1 MRVGING
8 TQDVLALLVR
18 RKWWVIVPFVALFST
33 SALLTYILPRTY
45 VSETLIVV
53 QPRDVPQDFVK
64 DLVSGT
70 PEERLRTI
78 EQTVLSRTNLLAIL
92 REFGDSLPEFA
103 KLNLDDKVLK
113 LRDQIDIFFELER
126 GRDGQMMPLS
136 YFRISYQNQNPELAQ
151 KICSKLTTLFI
162 EQDNKT
168 RETQVFGT
176 TEFLSA
182 ELDKVSTQLNASQE
196 SLKVVKS
203 ARQFELPD
211 QRDANLRTLDRLI
224 ADKKSNS
231 EALDRYAAFRLNLE
245 SQLLQTPPTI
255 VKPIALSPVQGG
267 IRNAQYEELRKAQL
281 DYEEFRKAEAEFDE
295 LSSRYSDKHPDVQA
309 AKVRLERLRQRLPA
323 EPAGTDG
330 GSVPLP
336 PTDLVEANPVYVR
349 MAAQLREVQT
359 ELQIREKDKTYI
371 DREIAKYSTRVE
383 NAPNAEQAI
392 ADVVR
397 ENSELQKNYEDLKNK
412 LAEARLSESLESK
425 QRGAQFAIIDPANYP
440 LSPAKP
446 NKGLVL
452 LACAIASLGIAIV
465 FAGSVD
471 VARQKVWTQ
480 SQIEAFW
487 GVPVLVDIPEIVT
500 DVNPAEIRKK
510 IFLVAAS
517 SVVATAAFS
526 ACLYVLYW
534 KQAFVLQHLDPVLQ
548 KLVYK

>member
-1 MRVGING
+1 MRVGISG
-8 TQDVLALLVR
+8 PQDVLALLVR
-18 RKWWVIVPFVALFST
+18 RKWWVIVPFLALFST

-53 QPRDVPQDFVK
+53 QPRDVPKDFVK

-70 PEERLRTI
+70 PEERLKTI
-78 EQTVLSRTNLLAIL
+78 EQMVLSRTNLLKIL
-92 REFGDSLPEFA
+92 REFGDTLPEFS
-103 KLNLDDKVLK
+103 KLNLDAKVLK

-126 GRDGQMMPLS
+126 GRDGKTMPLS

-151 KICSKLTTLFI
+151 KIASKLTTLFI
-162 EQDNKT
+162 EQDSKT

-182 ELDKVSTQLNASQE
+182 ELDKVSTQLAASQE
-196 SLKVVKS
+196 ELKVVKS

-231 EALDRYAAFRLNLE
+231 EALDRFAGFRLTLE

-255 VKPIALSPVQGG
+255 VKPIPVSSLQGG
-267 IRNAQYEELRKAQL
+267 IRNPQFEELRRQQL
-281 DYEEFRKAEAEFDE
+281 DYEEFRKAQAEFDD
-295 LSSRYSDKHPDVQA
+295 LSSRYSEKHPDVQA
-309 AKVRLERLRQRLPA
+309 AKVRLERLRQRIPA
-323 EPAGTDG
+323 DPTGTDA

-336 PTDLVEANPVYVR
+336 PTDLVEPNPVYVK
-349 MAAQLREVQT
+349 MAAQLRDLQT
-359 ELQIREKDKTYI
+359 ELAIREKEKAYI
-371 DREIAKYSTRVE
+371 DREIAKYSSRVE

-397 ENSELQKNYEDLKNK
+397 ENTELQKNYEDLKNK

-425 QRGAQFAIIDPANYP
+425 QRGAQFSIQDPANYP
-440 LSPAKP
+440 LTPAKP
-446 NKGLVL
+446 NKGFVL

-465 FAGSVD
+465 FAGLVD

-480 SQIEAFW
+480 SQIEAYW

-500 DVNPAEIRKK
+500 DVNPAETRKK
-510 IFLVAAS
+510 MFLVAAS
-517 SVVATAAFS
+517 SVAGAALFS

-534 KQAFVLQHLDPVLQ
+534 KQSFVLQHLDPVLQ
-548 KLVYK
+548 QLVYK

>member
-1 MRVGING
+1 MRVGISG

-33 SALLTYILPRTY
+33 FSLLTYILPRTY
-45 VSETLIVV
+45 VSDSLIVV
-53 QPRDVPQDFVK
+53 RPRDVPQDFVK
-64 DLVSGT
+64 DLISGT
-70 PEERLRTI
+70 PEERLKTI
-78 EQTVLSRTNLLAIL
+78 EQTILSRSNLLQIL
-92 REFGDSLPEFA
+92 REFGDTLPEFS
-103 KLNLDDKVLK
+103 KLNLDEKVLK

-126 GRDGQMMPLS
+126 GRDGKMMPLT

-151 KICSKLTTLFI
+151 KINSKLTTLFI

-182 ELDKVSTQLNASQE
+182 ELDKVSTQLTSSQE
-196 SLKVVKS
+196 TLKVVKE

-231 EALDRYAAFRLNLE
+231 EALDRYAAFRLSLE

-255 VKPIALSPVQGG
+255 VKPIPVSPLQGG
-267 IRNAQYEELRKAQL
+267 IRNPQYEEMRKAQL
-281 DYEEFRKAEAEFDE
+281 DYEEFRKAQAEFDE
-295 LSSRYSDKHPDVQA
+295 LSSRYSEKHPDVQSSKA
-309 AKVRLERLRQRLPA
+309 RLERLRQRIPA
-323 EPAGTDG
+323 EPTGTDA

-336 PTDLVEANPVYVR
+336 PTDLVEPNPVYVK
-349 MAAQLREVQT
+349 MAAQLRDVQT
-359 ELQIREKDKTYI
+359 ELVIREKEKNYI
-371 DREIAKYSTRVE
+371 DREIAKYSSRVE

-392 ADVVR
+392 SDAVR
-397 ENSELQKNYEDLKNK
+397 ENTELQKNYEDLKNK

-425 QRGAQFAIIDPANYP
+425 QRGAQFDVVDAANYP
-440 LSPAKP
+440 LTPAKP

-465 FAGSVD
+465 FAGTID

-500 DVNPAEIRKK
+500 DVNPAESRKRM
-510 IFLVAAS
+510 FLVAAS
-517 SVVATAAFS
+517 SVVGTAAFS

-534 KQAFVLQHLDPVLQ
+534 KQGFILQHLDPVLQ